1 MNLKLN
7 REIHKKNVSFKLI
20 LVAILYNVSIV
31 IISFKYSKIR
41 LNYITPLIFI
51 LPLIVLGTLIIHEY
65 IHILLFKYFSNGNAE
80 IEVIRDKEIKSIIMY
95 QKNKEVLYTPIQ
107 TIVIL
112 ISPMILLTLLTIPL
126 LYINIKCV
134 YVILMINMILNIM
147 GSTTD
152 MILSLILLL
161 KYNKKGIL
169 INYAYSKEFGVILN
183 INEKIPII

>member
-20 LVAILYNVSIV
+20 LVAILYNVLIV

-112 ISPMILLTLLTIPL
+112 LSPMILLTLLTIPL

-161 KYNKKGIL
+161 KYNKKDIF

-183 INEKIPII
+183 INERIPVI